1 MWNFARS
8 AEKLFSRWA
17 IKRFCKFW
25 LKKKLGKFILGDIDL
40 DQLDVQARAGIIQLS
55 DLALNVDY
63 LNQKVRACVFRFFT
77 FFFFLTKLVD
87 MNFSIALFFLIP
99 RNLNLILKLAD
110 IFNEFILSDIY
121 LS

>member
-1 MWNFARS
+1 MWKFARS

-40 DQLDVQARAGIIQLS
+40 DQLDVQARAGIIQLT

-63 LNQKVRACVFRFFT
+63 LNQKIV
-77 FFFFLTKLVD
+77 L
-87 MNFSIALFFLIP
+87 MNLFYLI
-99 RNLNLILKLAD
+99 
-110 IFNEFILSDIY
+110 SIY
-121 LS
+121 LKEISVVLWVMFVE

>member
-77 FFFFLTKLVD
+77 FFFF
-87 MNFSIALFFLIP
+87 
-99 RNLNLILKLAD
+99 
-110 IFNEFILSDIY
+110 
-121 LS
+121 